1 MDPPSDLGDGGA
13 IGRRLE
19 HLGLPGSQGG
29 VPEDERVGGQ
39 CRVDDAQ
46 PGMDP
51 AHRLGQLG
59 GRGVLD
65 DEAVGPGLNGAPQ
78 ESGTPEGRDDEDSR
92 GRQPLQET
100 RGRAQPVGAGH
111 VNVHEDDVGP
121 VLECDGQNVVPV
133 PDLGDD
139 LDVGLQGKQCGQ
151 RPAHHGLVIGQHHSD
166 HRSAPSTQGSSAPTT
181 RVLAGV
187 RGARPAH
194 RLASAAIGED
204 RRRARTLRTVPLPC
218 EGVSM
223 VRSAPLS

>member
-1 MDPPSDLGDGGA
+1 MDSPGDLGDGGA
-13 IGRRLE
+13 VGRRLKN
-19 HLGLPGSQGG
+19 LGLPGGQGG

-39 CRVDDAQ
+39 RRVDNSQ

-59 GRGVLD
+59 GRGILD
-65 DEAVGPGLNGAPQ
+65 DEAVRPGLNGAPQ
-78 ESGTPEGRDDEDSR
+78 ESGTPEGRHDEDPR

-121 VLECDGQNVVPV
+121 VLERDEQNIVPV

-139 LDVGLQGKQCGQ
+139 LDVGLQGEQCGQ

-166 HRSAPSTQGSSAPTT
+166 HRSAPSSQGSSGPT
-181 RVLAGV
+181 A
-187 RGARPAH
+187 
-194 RLASAAIGED
+194 
-204 RRRARTLRTVPLPC
+204 
-218 EGVSM
+218 
-223 VRSAPLS
+223 